1 MKGGYPDTIRLLVDS
16 YPTLTPELKKAAR
29 FMVEHPEE
37 VGLSSMRSLARG
49 AEVKPATITRL
60 TKSLGFNRY
69 EDLREPFKQ
78 RLRARSPDFVA
89 KVQDIQQRS
98 AKGNKAILKD
108 LRAQEIANIER
119 SLSDDKIAILDSA
132 AQIMHDSE
140 NLYVLGL
147 RGSHAAAFLFQ
158 YTYQLFQD
166 NSRLLDTGAGVF
178 ADQIRNIGAG
188 DCLLVV
194 SFPPYTQLTIDAVD
208 YAAEAGARI
217 VAITD
222 SVMSPAANAAAATI
236 VTANTS
242 PSFYHSFTGAIA
254 VVQALITILVAKAGV
269 NALKTVEDT
278 EQQLSSVSAYW

>member
-37 VGLSSMRSLARG
+37 VGLSSMRSLASG
-49 AEVKPATITRL
+49 AGVKPATITRL
-60 TKSLGFNRY
+60 TKKLGFNGY

-78 RLRARSPDFVA
+78 RLRTRSPDFVA

-98 AKGNKAILKD
+98 AKGNEAILKD

-119 SLSDDKIAILDSA
+119 SLSDDQIARLDSA
-132 AQIMHDSE
+132 AQIVHDSE
-140 NLYVLGL
+140 RLYVLGL
-147 RGSHAAAFLFQ
+147 RGSHAAAFLFH
-158 YTYQLFQD
+158 YTYQLFKD
-166 NSRLLDTGAGVF
+166 NSHLLDTGAGIF
-178 ADQIRNIGAG
+178 ADQIRSIGAD

-208 YAAEAGARI
+208 YAADAGARI

-222 SVMSPAANAAAATI
+222 SVISPAANAAAATI

-242 PSFYHSFTGAIA
+242 PSFYHSFTGAVA
-254 VVQALITILVAKAGV
+254 VVQALITILVAKAGG
-269 NALKTVEDT
+269 NAITTVEDT
-278 EQQLSSVSAYW
+278 EKQLSRVSAYW

>member
-1 MKGGYPDTIRLLVDS
+1 MKGSYPDTIRLLVDS

-37 VGLSSMRSLARG
+37 VGLSSMRSLASG
-49 AEVKPATITRL
+49 AGVKPATITRL
-60 TKSLGFNRY
+60 TKNLGFNGY

-78 RLRARSPDFVA
+78 RLRTRSPDFVA

-98 AKGNKAILKD
+98 AQGNEALLKD
-108 LRAQEIANIER
+108 LRSQEIANIER
-119 SLSDDKIAILDSA
+119 SLSDGQIARLDSA
-132 AQIMHDSE
+132 AQIVHDSE
-140 NLYVLGL
+140 HLYVLGL
-147 RGSHAAAFLFQ
+147 RGSHAAAFLFH

-166 NSRLLDTGAGVF
+166 NSRLLDTGAGIF
-178 ADQIRNIGAG
+178 ADQIRDIGAN

-208 YAAEAGARI
+208 YAADAGARI

-222 SVMSPAANAAAATI
+222 SVISPAANAAAATI

-242 PSFYHSFTGAIA
+242 PSFYHSFTGAVA
-254 VVQALITILVAKAGV
+254 VVQALITILVAKAGG
-269 NALKTVEDT
+269 NAIKTVEDT
-278 EQQLSSVSAYW
+278 EKQLSSVSAYW